1 VRFATESPRYK
12 HVVEI
17 AGKAAVVTGGSAGIG
32 RAIVLRLARDGA
44 SVLIADVDE
53 RGGQELERKISAS
66 GALASF
72 VRADMAEGGDVE
84 AMIRA
89 AETTYGG
96 LDILV
101 NNAGFAID
109 PPFPAAEPLEWR
121 RLIEVN
127 LVAVMLATQ
136 AAIGA
141 MRKRGGGAVV
151 NVSSVAGLG
160 LGPHA
165 APDYAAAKAAV
176 VRLTAGLG
184 PLAEEKI
191 RVNAVCP
198 DWVDTPAVER
208 SLAAMTQE
216 ERRAVVPPELV
227 PAEDIADAVVGLIRD
242 DSLGGRVLTC
252 PAGGE
257 WELLP
262 VG

>member
-1 VRFATESPRYK
+1 VNI
-12 HVVEI
+12 VE
-17 AGKAAVVTGGSAGIG
+17 KAAVVTGGSVGIG
-32 RAIVLRLARDGA
+32 RAIALRLARDGA

-53 RGGQELERKISAS
+53 RGGQDLMEELKAS
-66 GALASF
+66 GSHASF
-72 VRADMAEGGDVE
+72 VYADMAVGTDVE
-84 AMIRA
+84 EMIRA
-89 AETTYGG
+89 AETTHGG
-96 LDILV
+96 LDILI

-109 PPFPAAEPLEWR
+109 PPFPAAEPVEWR
-121 RLIEVN
+121 RLLDVN

-136 AAIGA
+136 AAISP

-176 VRLTAGLG
+176 VRLTAALG
-184 PLAEEKI
+184 PLAEENI
-191 RVNAVCP
+191 RVNCVCP
-198 DWVDTPAVER
+198 DWVDTPAVQR

-216 ERRAVVPPELV
+216 ERRGIAPPKLV
-227 PAEDIADAVVGLIRD
+227 PAEDVADAVVGLIRD
-242 DSLGGRVLTC
+242 DSLAGRVLTC

>member
-1 VRFATESPRYK
+1 
-12 HVVEI
+12 VEI
-17 AGKAAVVTGGSAGIG
+17 ARKTAVVTGGSAGIG
-32 RAIVLRLARDGA
+32 RAIALRLARDGA

-53 RGGQELERKISAS
+53 RGGEELVREIEAS
-66 GALASF
+66 GSRALF
-72 VRADMAEGGDVE
+72 LRADMAKGPDVE
-84 AMIRA
+84 GMIQL

-109 PPFPAAEPLEWR
+109 PPYPEAEPAEWR
-121 RLIEVN
+121 RLLEVN

-136 AAIGA
+136 ASINS

-160 LGPHA
+160 LGSHS
-165 APDYAAAKAAV
+165 APDYATVKAAV
-176 VRLTAGLG
+176 VRLTAALE
-184 PLAEEKI
+184 PLAEDGI
-191 RVNAVCP
+191 RVNCVCP
-198 DWVDTPAVER
+198 DWVDTPAVQR
-208 SLAAMTQE
+208 SLAAMTAE
-216 ERRAVVPPELV
+216 ERAAAAPPALV
-227 PAEDIADAVVGLIRD
+227 PAGDIADVVTGLIRD
-242 DSLGGRVLTC
+242 DSLAGRVLTC

>member
-1 VRFATESPRYK
+1 
-12 HVVEI
+12 VEI
-17 AGKAAVVTGGSAGIG
+17 ARKTAVVTGGSAGIG
-32 RAIVLRLARDGA
+32 RAIALRLARDGA

-53 RGGQELERKISAS
+53 RGGEELVREIEAS
-66 GALASF
+66 GSRALFLRS
-72 VRADMAEGGDVE
+72 DMAKGPDVE
-84 AMIRA
+84 AMIQL

-109 PPFPAAEPLEWR
+109 PPYPEAEPAEWR
-121 RLIEVN
+121 RLLEVN

-136 AAIGA
+136 ASINS

-160 LGPHA
+160 LGSHS

-176 VRLTAGLG
+176 VRLTAALE
-184 PLAEEKI
+184 PLVEDGI
-191 RVNAVCP
+191 RVNCVCP
-198 DWVDTPAVER
+198 DWVDTPAVQR
-208 SLAAMTQE
+208 SLAAMTPE
-216 ERRAVVPPELV
+216 ERAAAAPPALV
-227 PAEDIADAVVGLIRD
+227 PADDIADVVTGLIRD
-242 DSLGGRVLTC
+242 DSLAGRVLTC

>member
-1 VRFATESPRYK
+1 VN
-12 HVVEI
+12 I
-17 AGKAAVVTGGSAGIG
+17 AGKAAIVTGGSMGIG
-32 RAIVLRLARDGA
+32 RAIALRLARDGVH
-44 SVLIADVDE
+44 VLIADVDE
-53 RGGQELERKISAS
+53 RGGQELTQEIEAS
-66 GALASF
+66 GSHASF
-72 VRADMAEGGDVE
+72 VCADMAVGTDVE
-84 AMIRA
+84 GMIRA

-109 PPFPAAEPLEWR
+109 PSFPAAEPVEWR
-121 RLIEVN
+121 RLLDVN

-136 AAIGA
+136 AAISP

-176 VRLTAGLG
+176 VRFTAALG
-184 PLAEEKI
+184 SLAAENI
-191 RVNAVCP
+191 RVNCVCP
-198 DWVDTPAVER
+198 DWVDTPAVQR

-216 ERRAVVPPELV
+216 ERRVIVPPKLV
-227 PAEDIADAVVGLIRD
+227 PAEDVADAVAGLICD
-242 DSLGGRVLTC
+242 DSLAGRVLTC

-262 VG
+262 AG